1 MKTFQDILREFRQ
14 GSASEREKGG
24 KFERLMRGYLL
35 TSKIYAKTL
44 TISDIPLEA
53 YDYVVNGK
61 SAIEWIMERY
71 QVTTD
76 SKSGIVNN
84 PNDWS
89 KEHDDEKYIFN
100 LVLRII
106 TVSIET
112 MKIVKGLPK
121 LKFE

>member
-1 MKTFQDILREFRQ
+1 MQQVFFNLPCCNLVANVFHNRE
-14 GSASEREKGG
+14 
-24 KFERLMRGYLL
+24 ERLGN
-35 TSKIYAKTL
+35 SHI
-44 TISDIPLEA
+44 TIENIPLEA

-61 SAIEWIMERY
+61 SALEWIMERY

-76 SKSGIVNN
+76 AKSGITNN
-84 PNDWS
+84 PNDWGR
-89 KEHDDEKYIFN
+89 EHGDEKYIFN

-112 MKIVKGLPK
+112 MKIVSGLPK